1 VGSSTRKSSLP
12 LLSLAAAVTLLVT
25 APLALAAVTIEEY
38 KEAVEPIC
46 KRNSETS
53 TTILKGV
60 KTQVQQDKLVPA
72 GKRFIRASTALGKA
86 VTQIAAEP
94 QPSEDEVKLDKWIG
108 YLKEQKTYLQKIGQ
122 ALKAKN
128 KVKAQQNAVKLNKA
142 NKRANDTVISFGF
155 NHCRIDSSKY
165 L

>member
-1 VGSSTRKSSLP
+1 MGSSLRKSSLS
-12 LLSLAAAVTLLVT
+12 LLGLAAAVALLVT
-25 APLALAAVTIEEY
+25 APLAFATTLDEY
-38 KEAVEPIC
+38 KAQVEPIC

-60 KTQVQQDKLVPA
+60 KTQVQNEQLVPA
-72 GKRFIRASTALGKA
+72 GKRFIRAAGALGQA
-86 VTQIAAEP
+86 VTQIAAVP
-94 QPSEDEVKLDKWIG
+94 KPPEDTVKLDKWVG

-122 ALKAKN
+122 ALKAGN
-128 KVKAQQNAVKLNKA
+128 KAKAQQSAVKLSKA